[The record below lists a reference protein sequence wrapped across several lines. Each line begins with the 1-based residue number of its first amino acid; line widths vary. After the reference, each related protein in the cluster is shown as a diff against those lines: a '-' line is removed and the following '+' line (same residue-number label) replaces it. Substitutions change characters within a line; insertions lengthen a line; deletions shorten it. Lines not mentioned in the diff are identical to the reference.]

1 MQKDNDDRP
10 ERVRDDRG
18 WRSGDGRD
26 EGIRYEAE
34 GGRGGTREPRQ
45 RRNPLEPMDR
55 DPHSP
60 EVARDDA
67 PPEGLMRDDPHRNE
81 PVRPRQIEPN
91 VVEVERRDGEERRVV
106 DEPVAEDH
114 RVADRRLAEEREAA
128 RSREAAR
135 ERDATRSREQR
146 SYAVSRVIMGVDY
159 LFYLLYAVLA
169 VRFVLAL
176 VGASQTAG
184 FVQFIN
190 GITQPFYAPFTGI
203 VASPSMNGGV
213 LDFPVLIAILAYA
226 LLHMAVRGLLRL
238 MISQRI

>member
-1 MQKDNDDRP
+1 MQKDNDDRS

-45 RRNPLEPMDR
+45 RRHPLEPLDQDSR
-55 DPHSP
+55 PADVTGGSAHN
-60 EVARDDA
+60 
-67 PPEGLMRDDPHRNE
+67 EGVRPGE
-81 PVRPRQIEPN
+81 SVRPRQIEPN
-91 VVEVERRDGEERRVV
+91 PVEVERRDGEDRRVE
-106 DEPVAEDH
+106 DEPVAEE
-114 RVADRRLAEEREAA
+114 RRLADRRAAEEREAA

-135 ERDATRSREQR
+135 ERDAMRSREQR
-146 SYAVSRVIMGVDY
+146 SYAVGRVIMGVDY

-190 GITQPFYAPFTGI
+190 GITQPFYAPFAGI

-213 LDFPVLIAILAYA
+213 MDFPVLIAILAYA